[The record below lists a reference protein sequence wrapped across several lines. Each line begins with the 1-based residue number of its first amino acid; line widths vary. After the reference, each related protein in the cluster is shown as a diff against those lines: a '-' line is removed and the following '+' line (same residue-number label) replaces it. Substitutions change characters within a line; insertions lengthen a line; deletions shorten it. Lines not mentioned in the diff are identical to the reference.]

1 MNHRR
6 GIKPA
11 RAREV
16 NVHFNYAPAT
26 SPSSHLV
33 SSSES
38 SINSNSKFGNV
49 TFSSG
54 NFTTTGS
61 LLGGDWD
68 VSQEYDP
75 FRPNDYEK
83 VLKEKKDRERE
94 LKSRQPQVTATKR
107 LVAHY
112 SDDEDSRSPPSSP
125 AAGSK
130 GSAIGAAIPP
140 PRELTINSSPPSST
154 KDATNFIASTA
165 NVSITAAKIMT
176 KMGYREGS
184 GLGKGEQ
191 GISKPLEV
199 MKVGVREGKILPNT
213 QTSGGSLGNNNSLGE
228 MFPPPAPISHPS
240 TESSSSSGSSS
251 TSITELM
258 KNPTKAVLL
267 TNMVGPGEV
276 DEELEPEVKEECSK
290 YGEVV
295 KCVIYEVPSNLA
307 KPEEAVR
314 IFIEFKRIESAIK
327 AVVDLNGRFFG
338 GRTVRASFYD
348 LDKFKRLELG

>member
-6 GIKPA
+6 TIKPA

-16 NVHFNYAPAT
+16 NIHFNYTPAT
-26 SPSSHLV
+26 SSSSHLV

-38 SINSNSKFGNV
+38 SKFGNS

-54 NFTTTGS
+54 NSTAGS

-68 VSQEYDP
+68 ISQEYDP

-83 VLKEKKDRERE
+83 VLKEKKERERE
-94 LKSRQPQVTATKR
+94 IKSRQPQVTATKR

-112 SDDEDSRSPPSSP
+112 SDDEEDSRSPPNSP
-125 AAGSK
+125 SSK
-130 GSAIGAAIPP
+130 GTTVGAAIPP
-140 PRELTINSSPPSST
+140 PRELTVNSSPPST
-154 KDATNFIASTA
+154 PDASNFIASTA

-176 KMGYREGS
+176 KMGYKEGS

-199 MKVGVREGKILPNT
+199 LKVGAREGKILANT
-213 QTSGGSLGNNNSLGE
+213 QTNLSANSSNSGDPPNL
-228 MFPPPAPISHPS
+228 FPPPHPVS
-240 TESSSSSGSSS
+240 SQVSPPEAASSST
-251 TSITELM
+251 TSITELI
-258 KNPTKAVLL
+258 KTPTKVVLL

-295 KCVIYEVPSNLA
+295 RCVIYEVSSGVV
-307 KPEEAVR
+307 KPEDAVR
-314 IFIEFKRIESAIK
+314 IFIEFRRIEPAIK

-348 LDKFKRLELG
+348 LEKFKRLELG